1 MVRCAE
7 DFEASIYLTRAG
19 SLHAVLRKGRKI
31 RGEDGD
37 ATARRGNST
46 KLMDAASSPAVVISV
61 EDDDDD
67 EGVDL
72 YAIPPAPAPPPHD
85 EQPPSSP
92 GPDSNGSGSDGG
104 ASGASSTP
112 PMITASTNNNKEGEG
127 EDDRKKPE
135 FTTEYEGFTIYD
147 KVLCLV
153 VQRTATIQ
161 RQRDTTDPETE
172 TEKGKTEQKEKGG
185 KGTREKASGCEGGL
199 IEGWITMSQAVRG
212 GGGVG
217 TDVDE

>member
-1 MVRCAE
+1 MCAE

-31 RGEDGD
+31 RGEDGGD
-37 ATARRGNST
+37 ATAPRGNST
-46 KLMDAASSPAVVISV
+46 KLMDAASSPTVVISV

-72 YAIPPAPAPPPHD
+72 YAIPPVPAPPPHD
-85 EQPPSSP
+85 EQPRSLP
-92 GPDSNGSGSDGG
+92 GPDSNNSGSDGG
-104 ASGASSTP
+104 ASGASPTP
-112 PMITASTNNNKEGEG
+112 PMNTASTNNNKGGEG

-161 RQRDTTDPETE
+161 RPRGMADPEIE
-172 TEKGKTEQKEKGG
+172 TEKGKTEQKERGG
-185 KGTREKASGCEGGL
+185 KGAREKASGCGGGL

-212 GGGVG
+212 GVGVD